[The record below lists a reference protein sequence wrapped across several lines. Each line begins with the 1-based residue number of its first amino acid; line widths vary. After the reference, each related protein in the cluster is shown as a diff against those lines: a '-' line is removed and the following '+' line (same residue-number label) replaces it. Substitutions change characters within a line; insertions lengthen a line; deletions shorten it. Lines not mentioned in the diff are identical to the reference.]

1 MENGELKMENEEAWR
16 QDIGNTLVQ
25 DVVSTRRKARPE
37 QVVPLCAADRVDGKM
52 FAIDKN

>member
-1 MENGELKMENEEAWR
+1 MENEEAWR